1 MLTKL
6 MVGTVAIATLGL
18 VNLTPAVA
26 GDGPTVV
33 VSGLTGPLQIAV
45 GSDGTIYAD
54 NDFGGTLTAYRA
66 GSARL
71 VASEPSEL
79 AGVDAHGRGTVVY
92 TTTAGGENG
101 TTARG
106 LRAAWPNGGGGS

>member
-6 MVGTVAIATLGL
+6 AVGTVAIATLGL

-26 GDGPTVV
+26 GGGPTVV
-33 VSGLTGPLQIAV
+33 ASGLTGPLQIAV

-54 NDFGGTLTAYRA
+54 NDFAGTLTAYRN
-66 GSARL
+66 GVARH
-71 VASEPSEL
+71 VASAPSEL

-92 TTTAGGENG
+92 TTTTGDQNG
-101 TTARG
+101 TTAATLERV
-106 LRAAWPNGGGGS
+106 LP